1 MCELIL
7 PFTLV
12 EITQIL
18 WEEGLNLAVCALP
31 TNQTAHAF
39 LCQQVD
45 SRFVDNRPPH
55 TPHTRRRKKK
65 MFSYA
70 LRHVRILWALM
81 TKFAQFLY

>member
-31 TNQTAHAF
+31 TIQQRMLSFASRSIPASLTTDPHKRCTHAG
-39 LCQQVD
+39 L
-45 SRFVDNRPPH
+45 
-55 TPHTRRRKKK
+55 KKNCFR
-65 MFSYA
+65 M
-70 LRHVRILWALM
+70 R
-81 TKFAQFLY
+81 